1 MWHAIWIG
9 FCQGLGFCIAIAL
22 AIQFDEFAKLAKKV
36 FYSRII
42 PYFDLQRDNRSTQTE
57 TATVP
62 TPVPTTP
69 APVATSV
76 VPSPV
81 APSADPNEAKGI

>member
-42 PYFDLQRDNRSTQTE
+42 PYFDLHRDNRDTQTE
-57 TATVP
+57 TATAPIP
-62 TPVPTTP
+62 TAPS
-69 APVATSV
+69 PVASSV
-76 VPSPV
+76 VPSPA